1 MNIKVSKVCNIA
13 KNSMCVPTGP
23 YASICVIFFMHCNI
37 FIYCKLP
44 FHRTIQ
50 MLLYSTCTVMSLC
63 HTDLHTFHFQTVL
76 CTLVVYPAFSVTNQQ
91 TAVDRPQSALQ
102 HPHRLQTH
110 YFHCSLCLQITT
122 ITKVYT
128 TCSVCLS
135 RLNFWYVCTLL
146 LLLGLWCQH

>member
-1 MNIKVSKVCNIA
+1 MNIKVNKVCKIV
-13 KNSMCVPTGP
+13 KNSLCVPTGP
-23 YASICVIFFMHCNI
+23 YASINVIFFVHCNI

-44 FHRTIQ
+44 FHRTPQ
-50 MLLYSTCTVMSLC
+50 MQLYSNIFMMIQ
-63 HTDLHTFHFQTVL
+63 TFAPFSFRQSCVL
-76 CTLVVYPAFSVTNQQ
+76 QLSHLAFSVTNQQ
-91 TAVDRPQSALQ
+91 TAVDKPQSTLL

-122 ITKVYT
+122 KTEVYT

-135 RLNFWYVCTLL
+135 RLNFWYVCILLL